1 MVFKDRLKE
10 KRLEAGLT
18 QVELAGKAGVTT
30 RTIQNYELG
39 NRKPANMEVIQRIA
53 DALNT
58 TTEYLLGSSGAY
70 VVEAQERGGAK
81 AARDIEELVSEVTGL
96 FAGGELSEEAIE
108 GAMKALNDAYWMAK
122 DKNRKYTPK
131 KYRKSADSKV

>member
-1 MVFKDRLKE
+1 MLFQMRYNVLFRQFRLLTAQAGSVPAAI
-10 KRLEAGLT
+10 RLIFE
-18 QVELAGKAGVTT
+18 
-30 RTIQNYELG
+30 NCY
-39 NRKPANMEVIQRIA
+39 
-53 DALNT
+53 

-122 DKNRKYTPK
+122 EKNRKYTPK

>member
-1 MVFKDRLKE
+1 MFKDRLKE

-18 QVELAGKAGVTT
+18 QVELAGEAGVTT

-122 DKNRKYTPK
+122 EKNRKYTPK

>member
-1 MVFKDRLKE
+1 MVFKNRLKE

-122 DKNRKYTPK
+122 EKNRKYTPK

>member
-1 MVFKDRLKE
+1 MFKDRLKE

-58 TTEYLLGSSGAY
+58 TTEYLLSSSGAY

-122 DKNRKYTPK
+122 EKNRKYTPK
-131 KYRKSADSKV
+131 KYRKSADSTV